1 MTILIVILV
10 LGSGVFTYKNLEREL
25 FPEIEFPNIF
35 IATLYPSA
43 NPETVMRDVT
53 EPIEEAIENLEGLRD
68 IQSTSSNNLSFVQV
82 TFEFGEDMKDAE
94 RAIQSSIGSLLLP
107 TGVKKPQVTRLN
119 NNTFPVLQLSVKGD
133 RDIPSL
139 QRIVSELITPK
150 IKNIQGVFSVDVL
163 GEVDEQVNV
172 TVDIQKLKESGLSLQ
187 SLISAIRANN
197 NSFSVGEI
205 DQMGK
210 TFPIRSTHEL
220 GALED
225 VNNLPIG
232 FEPLST
238 AITSPQNVKGR
249 RVIRLRDVAVVE
261 LSTADAGSISRT
273 NGGPSLTI
281 SVIKEPDANTVTVT
295 NRILQVLDDDS
306 DFPTDV
312 EVFVLQNDGPEVERQ
327 LSNLLREGL
336 LGFLFAMAAVF
347 VFLINMKP
355 TLIRGMKITLR
366 PTAIIG
372 ISIPL
377 SVLTG
382 VLIMGLSGLSLNF
395 MSLAGLAIAV
405 GRVVDDSIVVLENTY
420 RHLQLGESRIDAAI
434 NGTREVGAAIVSST
448 LTTVV
453 VFVPLAFIQG
463 LVGEFFTPFALS
475 VSYALLAS
483 TLVALTVVPVLAV
496 ILLREG
502 DFPDDSSISQ
512 ETLIQRLYTPILRW
526 SLQHGVVTLS
536 GAVCIVM
543 ASLLLLFLI
552 PITFFPGGTPKF
564 ITMNLEMPLGSG
576 VKDTFGQ
583 VLRVEDVLQTFE
595 ESGFIEV
602 YQVTLGSAADDFG
615 PGAAAGDFTRAGFFL
630 KLSEDVPD
638 NIANQIR
645 YDMDLLELEKIG
657 ADLFLNEISGGPPSD
672 ALEITVTGGKFSY
685 ISNVSDEL
693 ERKLS
698 GLPGLINVG
707 SDVSQARDEIA
718 IRVNPTLAAEFGL
731 STESVGQQIQQLL
744 VGQTVTTID
753 LDGESLDVVIK
764 GYLDYSN
771 DIDQL
776 KNMNLQGSVEIIKL
790 GLISDIA
797 IEQGPV
803 SISRYDLERS
813 ANITGDIVGQD
824 TRAVGQEVEE
834 IISALDLPPSVSI
847 KTGGIFEQINEGFQD
862 VFIAMVVG
870 VILVYLVMVATLG
883 SIRDPFI
890 IVLSLPLAIVGALV
904 ALTVSDRTLSLSALM
919 GFLLLIGVVVTNAIV
934 LITFVKQLRDR
945 GMDIYSALME
955 GGRTRVRPILMTAFT
970 TTFAL
975 LPLALSS
982 NDDGGIIGAELATV
996 VIGGLVSSTFL
1007 TLVSVPVLYQVLHHS
1022 FPNLLIRILRM
1033 VTKNDAIASE

>member
-1 MTILIVILV
+1 M
-10 LGSGVFTYKNLEREL
+10 
-25 FPEIEFPNIF
+25 
-35 IATLYPSA
+35 
-43 NPETVMRDVT
+43 
-53 EPIEEAIENLEGLRD
+53 
-68 IQSTSSNNLSFVQV
+68 
-82 TFEFGEDMKDAE
+82 
-94 RAIQSSIGSLLLP
+94 
-107 TGVKKPQVTRLN
+107 
-119 NNTFPVLQLSVKGD
+119 
-133 RDIPSL
+133 
-139 QRIVSELITPK
+139 
-150 IKNIQGVFSVDVL
+150 
-163 GEVDEQVNV
+163 
-172 TVDIQKLKESGLSLQ
+172 
-187 SLISAIRANN
+187 ISAVRTNN

-205 DQMGK
+205 DQLGK

-220 GALED
+220 GSVED

-238 AITSPQNVKGR
+238 AIASSQNVKGR

-261 LSTADAGSISRT
+261 LSTADASSISRT

-295 NRILQVLDDDS
+295 NRILQVLDDNS

-347 VFLINMKP
+347 VFLINTKP
-355 TLIRGMKITLR
+355 TLIRGMRITLR

-382 VLIMGLSGLSLNF
+382 VLIMGLSDLSLNF

-496 ILLREG
+496 IMLREG
-502 DFPDDSSISQ
+502 DFPDDSDIGQ
-512 ETLIQRLYTPILRW
+512 ETLIQRIYTPVLRW
-526 SLQHGVVTLS
+526 SLQHGVLTLA
-536 GAVCIVM
+536 GAICVVI
-543 ASLLLLFLI
+543 ASLLLLLLI

-583 VLRVEDVLQTFE
+583 VLRVEGVLQAFE

-638 NIANQIR
+638 NIASQIR
-645 YDMDLLELEKIG
+645 SDLDLLDLGKIG
-657 ADLFLNEISGGPPSD
+657 ADLFLNEISEGPPSD

-693 ERKLS
+693 ERQLS

-707 SDVSQARDEIA
+707 SDVSQARDEIT

-731 STESVGQQIQQLL
+731 STKSVGQQIQQFLI
-744 VGQTVTTID
+744 GQTVTTID
-753 LDGESLDVVIK
+753 LDGESLNVVVR
-764 GYLDYSN
+764 GDLDYSN
-771 DIDQL
+771 EIDQL
-776 KNMNLQGSVEIIKL
+776 KNMNIQGSVEIIKL

-803 SISRYDLERS
+803 SISRFDLERS
-813 ANITGDIVGQD
+813 ANITGHIIDQD
-824 TRAVGQEVEE
+824 TRAVGQEVEK
-834 IISALDLPPSVSI
+834 IISELDLPPSVSI

-862 VFIAMVVG
+862 VFIAMIVG
-870 VILVYLVMVATLG
+870 VVLVYLVMVATLG

-975 LPLALSS
+975 FPLALSS
-982 NDDGGIIGAELATV
+982 KDDGGIIGAELATV

-1007 TLVSVPVLYQVLHHS
+1007 TLVSVPVLYQVLHDS
-1022 FPNLLIRILRM
+1022 FPNLLRRILRTF
-1033 VTKNDAIASE
+1033 TKNDGVTSE